1 MCNKSG
7 FEGSEAKEEKRTADS
22 WFLHEPWHPDGN
34 DLLSAHRVI
43 DERASSAYGGTL
55 PQRTVSF
62 MAFWTR
68 SCLGWVE
75 VVEPLN
81 DIPPPLTLIL
91 PAGG

>member
-22 WFLHEPWHPDGN
+22 WFLHELRHPDGN

-68 SCLGWVE
+68 ACLGWVE